1 MRIKLVSFEDGVVS
15 IGFRRIS
22 SLVKRQYPSVETY
35 IYNVSGISAMVKNI
49 FSQKKQSASQI
60 KSEIFI
66 NPDFIKEISDADVI
80 GFSGMSKFAA
90 HIKRAIH
97 LVRQLNGKALIIW
110 GGLHA
115 TVFPEDAVQHA
126 DAVCIGEG
134 EKSFLALLEKKEAR
148 KDISDCLGFWTCKNS
163 VIKKNALMPLL
174 TNGELSVMPFQDY
187 GFDMRHVTDRTSEP
201 MSKDI
206 YISQL
211 GSRYS
216 TIWALGCPYKC
227 TYCSNSKFLTNHGG
241 YAKIRRSTVEHL
253 INELV
258 EVKKSHDYVQFIELM
273 DDNFLALSLDEIK
286 EFARLYKEKIGLTL
300 FIPGLHPLT
309 VNKEKLEVLVG
320 AGLKKVRMGIQSGC
334 ASTLSFYGRDTNID
348 RILQAATILSSFVPR
363 IIPPFYD
370 LIIDNPIETPEDKLK
385 TLKLLNELQRPFLLY
400 VYSLRV
406 IPGTKLYDYAR
417 EHLQLNFQPI
427 ETSYQSIR
435 DKEMGLMV
443 YLLALCRLPT
453 PIFSLSLAVSKIP
466 YVRDLLFIVFQVSFL
481 TKMFFYETKINN
493 YQPVAMFSPRLARF
507 LYQIQKIAKRIKK
520 SSPAP
525 SPVPS
530 KI

>member
-22 SLVKRQYPSVETY
+22 SLVKSSYPSTKTY
-35 IYNVSGISAMVKNI
+35 LYNVSGISAMVKNI
-49 FSQKKQSASQI
+49 FSQKKQSSLQVQN
-60 KSEIFI
+60 EVFI
-66 NPDFIKEISDADVI
+66 NPEFIKEIADADVI

-90 HIKRAIH
+90 HIKRAVF
-97 LVRQLNGKALIIW
+97 LVRQLNAEALIIW

-115 TVFPEDAVQHA
+115 TVFPEDAIKHA

-134 EKSFLALLEKKEAR
+134 EKSFLALLRKKEASECI
-148 KDISDCLGFWTCKNS
+148 DDCLGFWTRRNGIVRKNT
-163 VIKKNALMPLL
+163 LMPLL
-174 TNGELSVMPFQDY
+174 TNDELSDMPFQDY
-187 GFDMRHVTDRTSEP
+187 GFDMQHVTDRTSEP

-227 TYCSNSKFLTNHGG
+227 TYCSNSKFLANHGD
-241 YAKIRRSTVEHL
+241 YAKIRRSSVVHL
-253 INELV
+253 IDELM
-258 EVKKSHDYVQFIELM
+258 EVKRTHDYVQFIELM
-273 DDNFLALSLDEIK
+273 DDNFLALTLDEIK

-300 FIPGLHPLT
+300 FVPGIHPLT
-309 VNKEKLEVLVG
+309 VNKEKLDVLAD

-334 ASTLSFYGRDTNID
+334 ENTLSFYGRDTNVD
-348 RILQAATILSSFVPR
+348 RIIKATTILASFVPK

-370 LIIDNPIETPEDKLK
+370 MIIDNPIETAEDKLK
-385 TLKLLNELQRPFLLY
+385 TLKLLNELKRPYLLY

-406 IPGTKLYDYAR
+406 IPGTKLYDYAQD
-417 EHLQLNFQPI
+417 HPQLNFQPI

-443 YLLALCRLPT
+443 YLLALCRLPSSV
-453 PIFSLSLAVSKIP
+453 FSLFLKISKIP
-466 YVRDLLFIVFQVSFL
+466 YLREFFFIVFQISFL
-481 TKMFFYETKINN
+481 AKMFYYETKINN
-493 YQPVAMFSPRLARF
+493 YQPVAMFSPGLARF
-507 LYQIQKIAKRIKK
+507 LYRIQKFASCKKATKRPLTV
-520 SSPAP
+520 SSQF
-525 SPVPS
+525 
-530 KI
+530 